1 MHRTIGESN
10 GTTQLAMP
18 PEDTSQFMNEKE
30 KNYQLE
36 TCESVHACLL
46 ATAARLHRL
55 CTVVPVWARRV
66 ENHC

>member
-36 TCESVHACLL
+36 TCERPRLL
-46 ATAARLHRL
+46 ACHRRQTASPMHSPSLGPS
-55 CTVVPVWARRV
+55 CV